1 MSKIL
6 VNNKVT
12 KNENIIISQNI
23 YNSFYIVMNYVY

>member
-23 YNSFYIVMNYVY
+23 YNSLYIVMNKVY